1 MLKLVLLSPG
11 MTGRSH
17 ELKVDRTTIGRVEDN
32 TFQIAAPSVS
42 GHHCEVLLRGAEVS
56 VRDLGSTNGTY
67 INGERITESAL
78 KSSQILRLGEVEMR
92 LESGE
97 TPPPGK
103 KQLDRT
109 TVIMGG
115 VPRTQL
121 EMSSTSNV
129 VGTKG
134 TGFSKKSNR
143 VNEVFI
149 IGGVV
154 LGLLIIGLLIYIS
167 TTIRR

>member
-17 ELKVDRTTIGRVEDN
+17 ELKLDKTTLGRVDDN
-32 TFQIAAPSVS
+32 TIPISSPTVS
-42 GHHCEVLLRGAEVS
+42 GHHCEILLRGSEVV

-67 INGERITESAL
+67 INGEKVSESAL
-78 KSSQILRLGEVEMR
+78 KISQILRLGEVEMR
-92 LESGE
+92 LESE
-97 TPPPGK
+97 QSAPASK
-103 KQLDRT
+103 QQLDRT
-109 TVIMGG
+109 TVIPGG
-115 VPRTQL
+115 VSRTQL
-121 EMSSTSNV
+121 EMSMGSGV

-149 IGGVV
+149 IAGVI
-154 LGLLIIGLLIYIS
+154 LGLLILGLLIYIS
-167 TTIRR
+167 ATIRK